1 MFSIHFD
8 ESHKNSLKR
17 KNVPNFQWFPVHKN
31 VLFVELIWK
40 SLRFNDVRKAILV
53 AYVCDKNIAK
63 HKKCKT
69 PAPKVIKQIGFPE
82 RHTIFNLWI
91 YESLEESSESRHIPG
106 FKGHGWGERLPWAIG
121 TPWMVNASP
130 RLCSQSLLPSS
141 HKGNKDISTSR
152 NQNKNSNISNCL
164 RLSFSPLLCYD
175 SWLPSVP
182 KAKRKWNK
190 PLCVKER
197 NTEFFS
203 QHNEYPARGRSD
215 PTGGIWKWYIP
226 SREKLQNTH
235 QEHLE

>member
-53 AYVCDKNIAK
+53 VYVCDKNIAK
-63 HKKCKT
+63 HKNAKLLL
-69 PAPKVIKQIGFPE
+69 PKSLSKLVFPE

-106 FKGHGWGERLPWAIG
+106 FKGHGWGDRLPWAIG
-121 TPWMVNASP
+121 TPWMVSASP

-152 NQNKNSNISNCL
+152 NQNKNSNISNRL
-164 RLSFSPLLCYD
+164 RLPFSPLLCYD
-175 SWLPSVP
+175 SWLPFSPQSKKSEINLYVW
-182 KAKRKWNK
+182 K
-190 PLCVKER
+190 R
-197 NTEFFS
+197 NTAFFS
-203 QHNEYPARGRSD
+203 QHNEYPALGRSD